1 MPLAGRSSSA
11 WEVNPQKGPPDELHG
26 PHEGY
31 SGTAALGVN
40 LNSCFTQI
48 LSARCDFPVT
58 INTSKVAL
66 SFNSI

>member
-40 LNSCFTQI
+40 LISCFTQI
-48 LSARCDFPVT
+48 LSARCDLSVT
-58 INTSKVAL
+58 INASRYLISGHLK
-66 SFNSI
+66 